1 MKIFRRTSSAGRVEP
16 GPASGA
22 DPGPDASSAGA
33 RCTELGAFDISPAD
47 DPVSAS
53 GDESSCEDC
62 VAIGE
67 AHWAHLRKC
76 LTCGH
81 IGCCDSSPR
90 RHATAHFHDVA
101 HPVMRSAEPGEVWR
115 WCYVHSVM
123 G

>member
-1 MKIFRRTSSAGRVEP
+1 MQIFRRKSSSGPPESAAAGST
-16 GPASGA
+16 AT
-22 DPGPDASSAGA
+22 A
-33 RCTELGAFDISPAD
+33 RCAELEAFDAAPAD
-47 DPVSAS
+47 DPAPAA
-53 GDESSCEDC
+53 GDDRSCQDC

-67 AHWAHLRKC
+67 THWAHLRKC

-90 RHATAHFHDVA
+90 RHATGHFHDTG

-115 WCYVHSVM
+115 WCFVHEVT

>member
-1 MKIFRRTSSAGRVEP
+1 MSSMQIFRRKSSSGTAATPPESGSDSSTLTARCAELEAFDAAPAGDP
-16 GPASGA
+16 APASG
-22 DPGPDASSAGA
+22 
-33 RCTELGAFDISPAD
+33 D
-47 DPVSAS
+47 DR
-53 GDESSCEDC
+53 SCQDC

-67 AHWAHLRKC
+67 THWAHLRKC

-90 RHATAHFHDVA
+90 RHATGHFHDTG

-115 WCYVHSVM
+115 WCFVHEVT